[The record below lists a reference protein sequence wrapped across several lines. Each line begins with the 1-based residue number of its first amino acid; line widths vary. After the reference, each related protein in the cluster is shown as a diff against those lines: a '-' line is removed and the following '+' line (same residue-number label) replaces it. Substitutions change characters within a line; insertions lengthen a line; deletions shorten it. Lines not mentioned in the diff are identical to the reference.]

1 MKENKNLKE
10 FKIPV
15 FWEVCGYISVE
26 AESAE
31 DALDIAYKIEYEGDG
46 FPLPEESK
54 YVDGSFKIEEDID
67 YIKFLTEIDE

>member
-1 MKENKNLKE
+1 MKENKNLKK

-31 DALDIAYKIEYEGDG
+31 DALDIAYKIEYE
-46 FPLPEESK
+46 
-54 YVDGSFKIEEDID
+54 IH
-67 YIKFLTEIDE
+67 